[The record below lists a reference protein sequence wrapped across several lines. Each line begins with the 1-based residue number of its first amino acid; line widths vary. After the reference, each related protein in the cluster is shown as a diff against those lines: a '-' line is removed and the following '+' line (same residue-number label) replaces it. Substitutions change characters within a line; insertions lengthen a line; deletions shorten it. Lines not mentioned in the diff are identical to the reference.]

1 MANREAQIG
10 FSVLVGAHLGAL
22 PIGAKAGPVEENGQ
36 SIGETAVTPGQCA
49 GPAHATSAVRTLVR
63 GRPQAGR
70 RRCSHPEGRLHGPRL
85 VCRQGPPDFESGLA
99 T

>member
-1 MANREAQIG
+1 MIPTLLKRYKRLLMANREAQIG
-10 FSVLVGAHLGAL
+10 FSVLVGAHLRAL
-22 PIGAKAGPVEENGQ
+22 IIGQ
-36 SIGETAVTPGQCA
+36 TAVTPGQCV
-49 GPAHATSAVRTLVR
+49 GPAHARSAVRTLVR

-85 VCRQGPPDFESGLA
+85 VCRQGSPDFESGLA